1 MIMKF
6 LKLTVFFVAIAFVFI
21 FVLSK
26 GTVEISFVETGKIVY
41 SFLQGKSSQNV
52 VEDVIYYL
60 RLPRFILSLL
70 IGAGLGITGSVMQ
83 AVMRNP
89 LADPY
94 LLGIS
99 SGAGLGAVLSIVLG
113 WTSIGGFD
121 SVGFFAFVGAIT
133 VTLVIVL
140 ISFLFGNVN
149 TTTILLAGMA
159 LNSICAA
166 CISLLIS
173 VFADAERIQNVTF
186 WLMGSLQNANW
197 MDILFLA
204 FFVVSISAYFIL
216 NSRVLNLMLLGDS
229 VATTLGYELSHHRI
243 KYIVLCA
250 VVVGLIV
257 YNGGIIGFIGLLVP
271 HIIRLLFSGNYKYVL
286 SGSCCLGAI
295 FVAIADVLSR
305 ILVDGSEI
313 PIGIVVSVLGAPIF
327 VYLLVSRNYG
337 LSKNA

>member
-1 MIMKF
+1 MKF
-6 LKLTVFFVAIAFVFI
+6 LKLTVFFVAIAFVLI

-271 HIIRLLFSGNYKYVL
+271 HTIRLLFSGNYKYVL